1 MIWYCF
7 LRIYFYQDNSV
18 LNIFL
23 SCNLKFMWINFKSSF
38 KIIKI
43 KINNAICFFFLSQL
57 LSINPGPRL
66 FAEK

>member
-1 MIWYCF
+1 
-7 LRIYFYQDNSV
+7 
-18 LNIFL
+18 
-23 SCNLKFMWINFKSSF
+23 MWINFKSSF